1 MIPNWRLG
9 STLEQPLSDDGGPS
23 APSTKDDGRRRRT
36 NMANSSRNGRI
47 ISRMRG
53 IPKLKRFSRL
63 LVSGLL
69 LLSVVPVRGRR
80 ARARSE
86 RVAQDDKR
94 ALCYKKKKGRIRPG
108 NDRWI
113 RDDALSS
120 SNARSSAT
128 NVRDAVTDA
137 RSSISTSWL

>member
-1 MIPNWRLG
+1 
-9 STLEQPLSDDGGPS
+9 
-23 APSTKDDGRRRRT
+23 
-36 NMANSSRNGRI
+36 MANSSRNGRI

-80 ARARSE
+80 ARPRSE
-86 RVAQDDKR
+86 RV
-94 ALCYKKKKGRIRPG
+94 GRIRPG

-128 NVRDAVTDA
+128 NVRHAVTDA
-137 RSSISTSWL
+137 RSSISNSWL